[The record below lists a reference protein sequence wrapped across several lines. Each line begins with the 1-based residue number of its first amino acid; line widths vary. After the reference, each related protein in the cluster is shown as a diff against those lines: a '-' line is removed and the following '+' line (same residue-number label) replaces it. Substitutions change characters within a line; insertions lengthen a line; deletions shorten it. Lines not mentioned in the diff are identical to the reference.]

1 MLFGLIS
8 TRRGLLPLASAGHPT
23 PFIVRAS
30 AVERPLLLA
39 EAAIGVELG
48 AALTPY
54 PTETID
60 LERGDI
66 VVLFTDGITELR
78 NEDGEFFEDEIADLL
93 AGRHD
98 TPAAEIVADLATAG
112 AAFSARPPA
121 DDVALLCIR
130 VTVGR
135 AVD

>member
-1 MLFGLIS
+1 MG
-8 TRRGLLPLASAGHPT
+8 RRIH
-23 PFIVRAS
+23 
-30 AVERPLLLA
+30 
-39 EAAIGVELG
+39 
-48 AALTPY
+48 
-54 PTETID
+54 
-60 LERGDI
+60 
-66 VVLFTDGITELR
+66 
-78 NEDGEFFEDEIADLL
+78 EDGEFFEDEIADLL